1 MKDFSQEKKKKLKN
15 PVCNYLYNEPGE
27 LCVIG
32 RVQVNIIMS
41 NAAISELGKVNT
53 LLLFSRKKKP

>member
-1 MKDFSQEKKKKLKN
+1 M
-15 PVCNYLYNEPGE
+15 CNYWYNEPGE

-41 NAAISELGKVNT
+41 NAAVSEMGAVNT
-53 LLLFSRKKKP
+53 LLLFSRKT